1 MYVVI
6 SERACVLF
14 IEPTVFVVKPDDV
27 TPSFPDPVTLRV
39 KATSDPDT
47 EVSYT
52 WYHYDEQSEC
62 EEKWCVVYQVANKTH
77 ISHDD
82 GSSLTILNTGVDD
95 LGLYRC
101 VASNGIDTA
110 VHEVKLIT
118 PPDDTTTSMLVIT
131 FCVSRRRRK
140 MYCGH
145 PRLCVCLCVCPRP
158 HAHTTART
166 RM

>member
-1 MYVVI
+1 M
-6 SERACVLF
+6 C
-14 IEPTVFVVKPDDV
+14 IEPTVFLSIPEDV

-62 EEKWCVVYQVANKTH
+62 EDKWCVVYQVANKTH

-95 LGLYRC
+95 LGQYRC
-101 VASNGIDTA
+101 VASNGVDTV

-118 PPDDTTTSMLVIT
+118 PGGTNAGPSITTS
-131 FCVSRRRRK
+131 VSAMTIPLLGALWPLMAK
-140 MYCGH
+140 WLW
-145 PRLCVCLCVCPRP
+145 P
-158 HAHTTART
+158 
-166 RM
+166 